1 MELPVDVTE
10 SSPRWTV
17 AWKLAVSVGLLA
29 LLVWTQDLSG
39 VSRVLAAASP
49 AWLLVAAALM
59 FAEQTLSALTWGLL
73 LAARGL
79 KVGMRTILHIYYL
92 SFFLGTW
99 LPSSTGPDFVR
110 TYYLARHVDGYEA
123 VGSMLLLRFIS
134 LLGLGLFAVGGIYLV
149 PPELVPSELVSS
161 QLVSSEL
168 VSSELPAAATLLA
181 WVLVAGSTGAV
192 VVGFTERPRRWATA
206 VLDAVGLRPLSRI
219 LGKLHDALH
228 AYRKAPGA
236 LAWALAAS
244 LLVQFGRILTVYAA
258 ARALGAT
265 VPLGEFLV
273 LVPVTTL
280 ITLLP
285 ISIAGF
291 GVREG
296 SFVYFFSRVGMAESV
311 AFGLGLLIFGLSLVL
326 WAVGAVLY
334 WRHRP

>member
-1 MELPVDVTE
+1 MPAERTPPAPPSRAGTI
-10 SSPRWTV
+10 
-17 AWKLAVSVGLLA
+17 WKLAVSVGLLA
-29 LLVWTQDLSG
+29 LLAWTQDLSAVLG
-39 VSRVLAAASP
+39 VFAAASP
-49 AWLLVAAALM
+49 SWLLVGAAVM
-59 FAEQTLSALTWGLL
+59 FVEQTLSALTWGML

-99 LPSSTGPDFVR
+99 LPSNTGPDFVR

-134 LLGLGLFAVGGIYLV
+134 LLGLGFFAVGGIYLV
-149 PPELVPSELVSS
+149 P
-161 QLVSSEL
+161 
-168 VSSELPAAATLLA
+168 SELPAAAMLLA
-181 WVLVAGSTGAV
+181 WVLVAGSTGAL

-244 LLVQFGRILTVYAA
+244 LLVQFGRILTVYFA

-265 VPLGEFLV
+265 VPLSDFLV
-273 LVPVTTL
+273 LVPVTAL

-285 ISIAGF
+285 ISVAGF

-296 SFVYFFSRVGMAESV
+296 SFVYFFSRVGMAEPV
-311 AFGLGLLIFGLSLVL
+311 AFGLGLLVFGLSLVL
-326 WAVGAVLY
+326 WSVGAVLY
-334 WRHRP
+334 WRHRG